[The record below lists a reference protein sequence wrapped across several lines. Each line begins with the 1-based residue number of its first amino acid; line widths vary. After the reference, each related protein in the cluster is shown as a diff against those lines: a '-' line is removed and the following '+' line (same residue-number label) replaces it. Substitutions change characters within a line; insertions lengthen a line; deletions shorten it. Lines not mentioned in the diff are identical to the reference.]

1 MQINAINSNT
11 NLNQTPISQTS
22 VSKNPSF
29 KMVFPVKV
37 YVDGAEVHKRNLV
50 KKGINTFRN
59 IMTEPTNGNERLLK
73 LKFVFKKY
81 VPDFHFDICKCKKFQ
96 NLRCFMEKT
105 FPVPYFLTGNQ
116 AQELDKLGHDKGRTI
131 KKCKE
136 AVKKG
141 EITQEAANE
150 FIEQKGADYINQVK
164 KFIRNRSIRLKD
176 SENNE
181 LGLCIMMKSIPSDK
195 KEADLAFDTFKFRK
209 NC

>member
-1 MQINAINSNT
+1 MQINAINNT
-11 NLNQTPISQTS
+11 NLNQNSINQTQII
-22 VSKNPSF
+22 KNPSF

-37 YVDGAEVHKRNLV
+37 YVDNVEVNNRKIV

-59 IMTEPTNGNERLLK
+59 IMTEPTNGDERLLHLK
-73 LKFVFKKY
+73 LTFKKY

-131 KKCKE
+131 KRCKE

-141 EITQEAANE
+141 EITQEAADE

-164 KFIRNRSIRLKD
+164 KFVRNRSIRLKD

-181 LGLCIMMKSIPSDK
+181 LGLCIFMKSAKNDK
-195 KEADLAFDTFKFRK
+195 KEADLSFDTFKFRK